1 MSPAGPPQEA
11 RVASHRAEESP
22 VLGAPNVLRAPAW
35 RRLMLHEELV
45 DAQRGRDAMR
55 PVRRAQLELLLRKF
69 SLAASIAAALYAFAL
84 WLLFYLLGPSPKV
97 LLWAVLVHG
106 VQVLRY
112 RHTRRL
118 LARGPVP
125 DAELG
130 PELRRQTQLL
140 WLLGGAWSLAPW
152 LLMRHGDTASMAL
165 MAVFIVG
172 MVSSAA
178 AVLSSHRQ
186 TVSAFVVPAMA
197 GLVLALAWSGGLIG
211 WIMALALA
219 QYSSTLI
226 KWTAQQADLLVD
238 ALQARFD
245 NEDLARRL
253 AEQVER
259 VEAGSREKTRFLAS
273 ASHDLRQPLHAVS
286 LFTAVLEHALAQGPQ
301 HETVARLGHSVRML
315 GTSLD
320 SMLDVSRLDAG
331 AVQPRIETL
340 GVHALFVS
348 LQNTYGG
355 RAQEK
360 GLRLRIRA
368 PGDLH
373 VASDRLLLERLLGN
387 LLDNAIKYTE
397 QGGVLVAARRARL
410 DDGAEAVR
418 FEIVDTGIGI
428 AAEQHGQVFEE
439 FYQVGNPQRDRA
451 QGLGLGL
458 SIVRRL
464 SALLQHPVRLRSKP
478 GRGTRFGVL
487 VRAVPPVALP
497 DAMAPQRP
505 RGAAQLPA
513 HALVLDDEAV
523 SAMAMASWL
532 SAQGCQVRVAADVP
546 AARLVLQQHPEIST
560 VVADFRLPG
569 SESGLDFLVQVR
581 RSLPAMRCLLV
592 TGETAPERIAAI
604 RASGLPCL
612 FKPVQPERLVEALAR

>member
-1 MSPAGPPQEA
+1 MSATLPQ
-11 RVASHRAEESP
+11 RKP
-22 VLGAPNVLRAPAW
+22 PAW
-35 RRLMLHEELV
+35 QRLLLHEELV
-45 DAQRGRDAMR
+45 DAARGIDAMR
-55 PVRRAQLELLLRKF
+55 PVRRAQLELLLQKF
-69 SLAASIAAALYAFAL
+69 SLSASVAAALYAFAL
-84 WLLFYLLGPSPKV
+84 WVLFYALGPSPRV
-97 LLWAVLVHG
+97 LLWAVLVHS
-106 VQVLRY
+106 VQAVRY
-112 RHTRRL
+112 THTRRL

-130 PELRRQTQLL
+130 PELHRQTRLL
-140 WLLGGAWSLAPW
+140 WMLGGAWSLAPW
-152 LLMRHGDTASMAL
+152 LLMRQGDTASMAL

-186 TVSAFVVPAMA
+186 TVAAFVVPAMT

-219 QYSSTLI
+219 QYSSTLL
-226 KWTAQQADLLVD
+226 KWTAQQVDLLVD
-238 ALQARFD
+238 SLQVRFEKE
-245 NEDLARRL
+245 NLAQRL

-301 HETVARLGHSVRML
+301 AETVARLGNSVRML
-315 GTSLD
+315 SASLD
-320 SMLDVSRLDAG
+320 GMLDVSRLDAG

-340 GVHALFVS
+340 AVHPLFVS

-368 PGDLH
+368 PGNLH

-397 QGGVLVAARRARL
+397 QGGVLVAARPAH
-410 DDGAEAVR
+410 GPAGEAVR
-418 FEIVDTGIGI
+418 FEIVDTGMGI
-428 AAEQHGQVFEE
+428 AEDQQGQVFEE

-451 QGLGLGL
+451 HGLGLGL

-464 SALLQHPVRLRSKP
+464 SALLQHPVALRSRV
-478 GRGTRFGVL
+478 GRGTRCSVQ
-487 VRAVPPVALP
+487 VRAVPPVA
-497 DAMAPQRP
+497 AVAAPPLR
-505 RGAAQLPA
+505 AAARTQLPA
-513 HALVLDDEAV
+513 HVLVLDDEVDSGTAT
-523 SAMAMASWL
+523 AAWL
-532 SAQGCQVRVAADVP
+532 GAQGCRVQVVTTVEQARAVLQAHADVG
-546 AARLVLQQHPEIST
+546 A
-560 VVADFRLPG
+560 VVADFRLAGP
-569 SESGLDFLVQVR
+569 ESGLDFLGEVR
-581 RSLPAMRCLLV
+581 RTLPGIRCLLV
-592 TGETAPERIAAI
+592 TGETAPERISAI

-612 FKPVQPERLVEALAR
+612 FKPVQPERLVEALSASA

>member
-1 MSPAGPPQEA
+1 MPKAA
-11 RVASHRAEESP
+11 
-22 VLGAPNVLRAPAW
+22 AW
-35 RRLMLHEELV
+35 QRLLLHEELV
-45 DAQRGRDAMR
+45 DAERGADTMR
-55 PVRRAQLELLLRKF
+55 PVRRAQLELLLQKF
-69 SLAASIAAALYAFAL
+69 SLSASIAAALYALAL
-84 WLLFYLLGPSPKV
+84 WVLFYALGGSSRV
-97 LLWAVLVHG
+97 LVWAALVHG
-106 VQVLRY
+106 VQALRY
-112 RHTRRL
+112 SHTRRL

-130 PELRRQTQLL
+130 PELHRQTRLL
-140 WLLGGAWSLAPW
+140 WMLGGAWAMAPW

-186 TVSAFVVPAMA
+186 TVAAFVVPAMT

-211 WIMALALA
+211 WIMALALT
-219 QYSSTLI
+219 QYTSTLI
-226 KWTAQQADLLVD
+226 KWTAQQVDLLVD
-238 ALQARFD
+238 SLQVRFD
-245 NEDLARRL
+245 REDLAQRL

-286 LFTAVLEHALAQGPQ
+286 LFTAVLEHALARGPQ
-301 HETVARLGHSVRML
+301 RETVARLAHAVRML

-320 SMLDVSRLDAG
+320 GMLDVSRLDAG
-331 AVQPRIETL
+331 AVQARIETL

-348 LQNTYGG
+348 LQNTYGV
-355 RAQEK
+355 RAQDK

-397 QGGVLVAARRARL
+397 QGGVLVAARPARL
-410 DDGAEAVR
+410 PDGGQAVR

-428 AAEQHGQVFEE
+428 APAQQGQVFEE

-464 SALLQHPVRLRSKP
+464 SALLQHPVQLCSRP
-478 GRGTRFGVL
+478 GQGTRVRLL
-487 VRAVPPVALP
+487 VRAVPPVAPSSSAL
-497 DAMAPQRP
+497 PQRP
-505 RGAAQLPA
+505 HRAVQLPA
-513 HALVLDDEAV
+513 HVLVLDDEAV

-546 AARLVLQQHPEIST
+546 AARTVLRQHPEIGT

-569 SESGLDFLVQVR
+569 SESGLDFLVELR
-581 RSLPAMRCLLV
+581 RDLPAMRGLLV

-612 FKPVQPERLVEALAR
+612 FKPVQPERLVEALAH

>member
-1 MSPAGPPQEA
+1 MPKAA
-11 RVASHRAEESP
+11 
-22 VLGAPNVLRAPAW
+22 AW
-35 RRLMLHEELV
+35 QRLLLHEELV
-45 DAQRGRDAMR
+45 DAERGADTMR
-55 PVRRAQLELLLRKF
+55 PVRRAQLELLLQKF
-69 SLAASIAAALYAFAL
+69 SLAASIAAALYALAL
-84 WLLFYLLGPSPKV
+84 WVLFFVLAPSPRV
-97 LLWAVLVHG
+97 LVWAALVHG
-106 VQVLRY
+106 VQALRY
-112 RHTRRL
+112 THTRRL

-130 PELRRQTQLL
+130 PELHRQTRLL
-140 WLLGGAWSLAPW
+140 WMLGGAWAMAPW

-186 TVSAFVVPAMA
+186 TVAAFVVPAMC

-219 QYSSTLI
+219 QYSSTLV
-226 KWTAQQADLLVD
+226 KWTAQQVDLLVD
-238 ALQARFD
+238 SLQVRFD
-245 NEDLARRL
+245 REDLAQRL

-301 HETVARLGHSVRML
+301 HETVARLAHAVRML

-320 SMLDVSRLDAG
+320 GMLDVSRLDAG

-348 LQNTYGG
+348 LQNTYGV

-387 LLDNAIKYTE
+387 LLDNALKYTE
-397 QGGVLVAARRARL
+397 RGGVLVAARPAHL
-410 DDGAEAVR
+410 PDGGQAVR
-418 FEIVDTGIGI
+418 FEILDTGIGI
-428 AAEQHGQVFEE
+428 APAQHAQVFEE

-464 SALLQHPVRLRSKP
+464 SALLQHPVRLRSRP

-487 VRAVPPVALP
+487 VRAVPPVASSGAVLP
-497 DAMAPQRP
+497 PHPRRP
-505 RGAAQLPA
+505 VQLPA
-513 HALVLDDEAV
+513 HVLVLDDEAV

-532 SAQGCQVRVAADVP
+532 SAQGCRVRVAADVP
-546 AARLVLQQHPEIST
+546 AARLALQQHPEIST

-569 SESGLDFLVQVR
+569 SESGLDFLVEVR
-581 RSLPAMRCLLV
+581 LKLPEMRGLLV

>member
-1 MSPAGPPQEA
+1 MSTAAAQPA
-11 RVASHRAEESP
+11 
-22 VLGAPNVLRAPAW
+22 APAW
-35 RRLMLHEELV
+35 RRLLLHEELV
-45 DAQRGRDAMR
+45 DAWRGAASMR
-55 PVRRAQLELLLRKF
+55 PVRRAQLELLLQKF
-69 SLAASIAAALYAFAL
+69 SLSASVAAALYALAL
-84 WLLFYLLGPSPKV
+84 WLLFYWLSPSPRV
-97 LLWAVLVHG
+97 LLWALLVHAA
-106 VQVLRY
+106 QALRY
-112 RHTRRL
+112 VQTRRL

-130 PELRRQTQLL
+130 PVLRRQTRYL
-140 WLLGGAWSLAPW
+140 WVLGSAWALAPW
-152 LLMRHGDTASMAL
+152 LLMVPGDTASMAL
-165 MAVFIVG
+165 MTVFIIG
-172 MVSSAA
+172 MVSSAV

-186 TVSAFVVPAMA
+186 TVAAFVVPTIA
-197 GLVLALAWSGGLIG
+197 GIVLAMAWSGGLIG
-211 WIMALALA
+211 WVMALA
-219 QYSSTLI
+219 QYAATAL
-226 KWTAQQADLLVD
+226 KWTAQQVDLLVD
-238 ALQARFD
+238 SLQVRFEKEALA
-245 NEDLARRL
+245 LRL

-301 HETVARLGHSVRML
+301 HETVARLAHSVRLL
-315 GTSLD
+315 GASLD

-331 AVQPRIETL
+331 AVQPRLETV

-368 PGDLH
+368 PGERH

-397 QGGVLVAARRARL
+397 QGGVLVAARPARL
-410 DDGAEAVR
+410 ADGRAAVR
-418 FEIVDTGIGI
+418 FEVVDTGVGI
-428 AAEQHGQVFEE
+428 AQGQHAQVFEE
-439 FYQVGNPQRDRA
+439 FYQVGNPQRDRT

-464 SALLQHPVRLRSKP
+464 SALLQHPVALRSRP
-478 GRGTRFGVL
+478 GSGTRVSVL
-487 VRAVPPVALP
+487 VPAAPPVA
-497 DAMAPQRP
+497 APVLA
-505 RGAAQLPA
+505 GARTVRAPGRLPA
-513 HALVLDDEAV
+513 HVLVLDDEV
-523 SAMAMASWL
+523 DSAMAMRAWL
-532 SAQGCQVRVAADVP
+532 SAQGCAVRVASDVP
-546 AARLVLQQHPEIST
+546 SARRVLQQHPQIGA
-560 VVADFRLPG
+560 VLADFRLPG
-569 SESGLDFLVQVR
+569 AENGLDFLVEVR

-612 FKPVQPERLVEALAR
+612 FKPVQPAQLVEVLATG